1 MKNIFVSDLTSGQ
14 AVNDSFVLAEK
25 HIYRKKDGGQY
36 ISVVLSD
43 KTGTVKG
50 VIWDNVE
57 ELTEKPAA
65 GDFVH
70 IRGSVS
76 EYRGALQVVIQSM
89 ASLAAADVDA
99 ADFLPATSRDPSA
112 MLEKLKSLTESIA
125 DPDLKALLAAF
136 WSDTAFVEK
145 FKIAPA
151 AKKMHHAYLGGLLEH
166 TLSLTLLAD
175 RVADHYSGID
185 RDLLLTGA
193 ILHDIGKVKE
203 FLYDRRIDYSDEG
216 RLVSHLVI
224 GVEMVQEKIAGLR
237 DFPPKTAMLIKHLM
251 ISHHGNRE
259 YGSPEPPKTLEAV
272 MLNYLDEID
281 SKITGIREFMEKQAA
296 NEDWTSYHRPLDRF
310 FYKGAFSSDPE

>member
-1 MKNIFVSDLTSGQ
+1 MKNIFVSDLKSGT

-25 HIYRKKDGGQY
+25 HLYRKKDGGQY

-65 GDFVH
+65 GDFVG
-70 IRGSVS
+70 IRGNVS

-89 ASLAAADVDA
+89 ASMAAADVDA

-112 MLEKLKSLTESIA
+112 MFEKLKSIA
-125 DPDLKALLAAF
+125 DSMANSDLKALLAAF
-136 WSDTAFVEK
+136 WSDTEFVEK

-166 TLSLTLLAD
+166 TLSLALLAD
-175 RVADHYSGID
+175 RIADHYGGID

-193 ILHDIGKVKE
+193 ILHDIGKIEE
-203 FLYDRRIDYSDEG
+203 FLYDRRIDYSDAG
-216 RLVSHLVI
+216 RLVSHIVI
-224 GVEMVQEKIAGLR
+224 GVEMVQKKIAALR
-237 DFPPKTAMLIKHLM
+237 DFPPKTAMLIKHML

-281 SKITGIREFMEKQAA
+281 SKITGIREFMENQAA
-296 NEDWTSYHRPLDRF
+296 DGDWTVYHKPLDRF
-310 FYKGAFSSDPE
+310 FYKGAISPDPE

>member
-14 AVNDSFVLAEK
+14 PVNDSFVLAEK
-25 HIYRKKDGGQY
+25 HLYRKKDGGQY
-36 ISVVLSD
+36 ISVALSD

-65 GDFVH
+65 GDFVN
-70 IRGSVS
+70 IRGNVS

-89 ASLAAADVDA
+89 ASLAAAEVDA
-99 ADFLPATSRDPSA
+99 ADFLPATRRDPSA
-112 MLEKLKSLTESIA
+112 MFEKLRAISDSMVN
-125 DPDLKALLAAF
+125 PDLKALLAAF
-136 WSDTAFVEK
+136 WADTAFVEK

-166 TLSLTLLAD
+166 TLSLALLAD
-175 RVADHYSGID
+175 RVADHYSGIN